1 MFITLIII
9 AFISGIISGMG
20 IGGGSIFILLVT
32 MFDLFGQK
40 EAQAYNLIIF
50 IAIGILTTIV
60 GFKNEN
66 IDKKLLKKL
75 FIPIMLGSLIGSFII
90 RYIEEEKLRNAFYI
104 FIFLTGIYEIVI
116 SLKNII
122 SKNKS
127 KKYHN
132 SI

>member
-1 MFITLIII
+1 MFITLISISL
-9 AFISGIISGMG
+9 FSGIISGMG

-32 MFDLFGQK
+32 MFNLFGQK

-50 IAIGILTTIV
+50 IAIGISTTMLS
-60 GFKNEN
+60 FKEKN

-90 RYIEEEKLRNAFYI
+90 KYIDEEKLKNAFYI
-104 FIFLTGIYEIVI
+104 FIFLIGTYEVVI

-122 SKNKS
+122 LKNKN
-127 KKYHN
+127 KK
-132 SI
+132 